1 MKHKSW
7 LWYSLIVTLFWG
19 VWGAMSEMSVK
30 AGIPPTIGYVI
41 WAITLLLPAILAMR
55 IINWKPEKD
64 KKSILYGFITG
75 LSGSAGQ
82 LILFQA
88 LKHGPAYL
96 IFPFVSLSPLVT
108 VFLSL
113 FILKEKIKPKALVG
127 VIISLVAI
135 PLLSYQQSGN
145 TQRYGSLWILL
156 ALVVFLAWGIQA
168 YFIKTANNHMKA
180 ESIFF
185 YMTLVSVGLIPVAI
199 FLTDFS
205 EPINW
210 GIKGLFMAAGI
221 QLLNS
226 IGLLLIVYAFRYGKA
241 SIVSPLINTG
251 APVITIILSLIIYGV
266 VPHLLIFIGMALA
279 VLAIFL
285 LAE

>member
-7 LWYSLIVTLFWG
+7 FWYALIVTLFWG
-19 VWGAMSEMSVK
+19 VWGALSETSVK

-41 WAITLLLPAILAMR
+41 WAITLLVPAIIALK

-64 KKSILYGFITG
+64 KRSILYGFIIG

-82 LILFQA
+82 LVLFQA

-108 VFLSL
+108 VFLSFFL
-113 FILKEKIKPKALVG
+113 LKEKIKPKALVG
-127 VIISLVAI
+127 IIIALFAI
-135 PLLSYQQSGN
+135 PLLSYQQPEN
-145 TQRYGSLWILL
+145 AEKYGSLWILL
-156 ALVVFLAWGIQA
+156 ALAVFLAWGVQA
-168 YFIKTANNHMKA
+168 YYIKVANNHMKA

-185 YMTLVSVGLIPVAI
+185 YMTLVSVSLIPVAI

-205 EPINW
+205 APINW
-210 GIKGLFMAAGI
+210 GTKGLFMAAGI

-226 IGLLLIVYAFRYGKA
+226 IGALLIVYAFRYGKA
-241 SIVSPLINTG
+241 IIVSPLINTG
-251 APVITIILSLIIYGV
+251 APVITIAISLIVYGI
-266 VPHLLIFIGMALA
+266 VPHLLVFIGMLLAL
-279 VLAIFL
+279 LAIFL
-285 LAE
+285 LTQ